1 MATKRRVECVLHLS
15 PKARKAISKDF
26 PGVATALSER
36 FSLPENASAVKEFEQ
51 ATQVA
56 EALKGVVHS
65 SEADCEYFPCVMT
78 GVSLED
84 DAAFYGALGI
94 GQKELATVGGDEQ
107 RKLSTYYGPTE
118 GEENVP
124 TVQLMTGLDDE
135 EFEGLDEYL
144 EPDEQKA
151 LGKAARLLE
160 KTGTVIGGVLC
171 ADDEESKLIFTV
183 AKSKSG
189 AWVGVCTCRLE
200 S

>member
-26 PGVATALSER
+26 PGVAKALTER

-51 ATQVA
+51 ATRVA
-56 EALKGVVHS
+56 DALRGVVHS
-65 SEADCEYFPCVMT
+65 SDADCEYFPCVMS
-78 GVSLED
+78 GVDLED
-84 DAAFYGALGI
+84 DKAFYGALRI

-107 RKLSTYYGPTE
+107 RKLSTFYGPTE

-124 TVQLMTGLDDE
+124 TVQLMTNLDDD

-144 EPDEQKA
+144 DPDEQKA
-151 LGKAARLLE
+151 LEKAGKLLE

-171 ADDEESKLIFTV
+171 ADDDVSKLIFTL

-189 AWVGVCTCRLE
+189 AWVGVCTCRVE